1 MCNLYILCIRFVS
14 NKILF
19 CKMCM
24 QMNSSVPLVVLKFLL
39 SDHPTLEWNS
49 YNLSSEF
56 CSTLQHKNLHS
67 GFRQT
72 SVSIPSYATYFYIP
86 YKLLIYSVYP
96 DLAYAWYHRNASC
109 IYFFVYIFKL
119 LVYIYL
125 IIYISKYNEGNCY
138 TYITISYNDKLLYTY
153 VTMTI
158 EHLHLDC
165 YCFFSS

>member
-1 MCNLYILCIRFVS
+1 
-14 NKILF
+14 
-19 CKMCM
+19 M

-72 SVSIPSYATYFYIP
+72 WVSIPSYAIYLYIP

-109 IYFFVYIFKL
+109 IYLFFCLHFQIVCLYLFVYIYFQ
-119 LVYIYL
+119 I
-125 IIYISKYNEGNCY
+125 
-138 TYITISYNDKLLYTY
+138 
-153 VTMTI
+153 
-158 EHLHLDC
+158 
-165 YCFFSS
+165 